1 VSDIEL
7 LESAPDMAGVPV
19 SPGRRR
25 SRLRRS
31 LLTSVALTFALAVVL
46 TALALSL
53 AAYYLTSKAQANGA
67 LDEALEQ
74 SRQNLIIADAMLPA
88 QPIPQNYEALM
99 PAFRM
104 RGDFD
109 TLMQTG
115 SETYRSGLDV
125 TAAPITKELA
135 DGVAGGHIRYQTVA
149 VDGEPTIVVGSQLRS
164 GTLTVYFFFP
174 QGERLADLADLRNIL
189 VTGGLLLAA
198 LGALGGYLL
207 ARRLLRPVREA
218 SQAAQRMSRGDL
230 NIRLPAGSDEFGVLA
245 ASFNQMA
252 TNLQAKLLDLE
263 AGQARERR
271 FVADVTH
278 ELRTPVSA
286 LVGEASLL
294 KSKLEADPLACPPE
308 VVRLTQLVTQDI
320 ARLRQLVDDLLE
332 VCRLDA
338 QAADSDIEWVELDSF
353 LTRLVDAHGWSQ
365 SVCVSQA
372 SSGGSL
378 PARPT
383 ARALADKRRLER
395 IVVNLIENALVHG
408 AAPVS
413 VESRGPETTAHG
425 EKGMAAVAITDS
437 GPGIS
442 LHDLPHVF
450 DRFYKA
456 DPSRSTSPGSG
467 LGLAIARENARLLG
481 GDVTAAN
488 APPGGARFV
497 LTLPP
502 ADL

>member
-1 VSDIEL
+1 VT
-7 LESAPDMAGVPV
+7 
-19 SPGRRR
+19 RR
-25 SRLRRS
+25 SRSTKRFRRS
-31 LLTSVALTFALAVVL
+31 LLTRVALTFALAVAL

-53 AAYYLTSKAQANGA
+53 AAYYLTRHAQTSSA
-67 LDEALEQ
+67 LDEALGQ
-74 SRQNLIIADAMLPA
+74 SQQNLTIADAMLPA
-88 QPIPQNYEALM
+88 RPNPADYEALM

-109 TLMQTG
+109 TLVQTG

-125 TAAPITKELA
+125 TTAPITEDLA
-135 DGVAGGHIRYQTVA
+135 EAVAGGHIRYQTVS

-164 GTLTVYFFFP
+164 GTLTIYFFFP
-174 QGERLADLADLRNIL
+174 QGESLADLADLRNIL
-189 VTGGLLLAA
+189 IIGGLLLAS
-198 LGALGGYLL
+198 LGAAGGYLL

-218 SQAAQRMSRGDL
+218 SRAALQMARGDL
-230 NIRLPAGSDEFGVLA
+230 NIRLPAGSDEFGALA

-252 TNLQAKLLDLE
+252 TNLQAELTDLE

-278 ELRTPVSA
+278 ELRTPISA

-294 KSKLEADPLACPPE
+294 KSRLEADPLACPPE
-308 VVRLTQLVTQDI
+308 MARLVQLVTQDI

-338 QAADSDIEWVELDSF
+338 QAAESVIEPVELASF

-365 SVCVSQA
+365 SVRVSQA
-372 SSGGSL
+372 QAVNAHETPPL
-378 PARPT
+378 PRASPI
-383 ARALADKRRLER
+383 ALADRRRLER
-395 IVVNLIENALVHG
+395 IIVNLIDNALVHG
-408 AAPVS
+408 ASPVS
-413 VESRGPETTAHG
+413 VELRAPEAAIRGER
-425 EKGMAAVAITDS
+425 GMVAVAVTDS
-437 GPGIS
+437 GHGIP
-442 LHDLPHVF
+442 LQDMPHIF

-456 DPSRSTSPGSG
+456 DPSRSTSRGSG

-481 GDVTAAN
+481 GDITAAN
-488 APPGGARFV
+488 APRGGARFV

-502 ADL
+502 GDL